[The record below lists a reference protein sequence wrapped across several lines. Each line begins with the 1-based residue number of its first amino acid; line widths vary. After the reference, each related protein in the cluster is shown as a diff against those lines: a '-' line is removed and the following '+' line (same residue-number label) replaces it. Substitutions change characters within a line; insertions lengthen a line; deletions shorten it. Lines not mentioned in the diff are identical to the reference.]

1 MRIAQ
6 EESVRVGV
14 VEACRALGLSR
25 ATYYRKL
32 AEEPLS
38 GRKRERRSA
47 RRLSVREEQ
56 QILTYLTSERFMDLS
71 VPEVHATL
79 LDEGVYICSVRTMYR
94 VLAKHRAVRERRDQ
108 KRHPRYE
115 KPELLA
121 TDPNQVWSWDITKL
135 KGPRKWSHYHLYV
148 ILDIYSRYVVGWM
161 VAERESAVLGRR
173 LIEETCERQSIREK
187 QLTIHAD
194 RGAPMR
200 SKAVSQLMAELGIT
214 KTHSRPYVSDDNPY
228 SESQFKTLKYNSGF
242 PGQFGSLEDARIF
255 LRQFFQWYNDEH
267 RHSGIAMMTPR
278 DVHTGKAEDITRK
291 RQETMNAAYD
301 RHPERFVS
309 GQPKLKPLTREVW
322 INKPAA

>member
-25 ATYYRKL
+25 ATYYRKFGED
-32 AEEPLS
+32 ARP
-38 GRKRERRSA
+38 GGKRERRSP
-47 RRLSVREEQ
+47 RRLSVDEEQ
-56 QILTYLTSERFMDLS
+56 KVLAYLTSERFVDLS
-71 VPEVHATL
+71 VPEVQATL

-121 TDPNQVWSWDITKL
+121 TAPNQVWSWDITKL
-135 KGPRKWSHYHLYV
+135 RGPRKWSHYHLYV

-161 VAERESAVLGRR
+161 VAERESAMLGRR
-173 LIEETCERQSIREK
+173 LIEETCEKQGIRQK

-194 RGAPMR
+194 RGVPMR

-228 SESQFKTLKYNSGF
+228 SESQFKTLKYNPGF
-242 PGQFGSLEDARIF
+242 PGQFGSLEDGNRPVNTCGVVWGCGSAVSMERVKRWAFGRIATCP
-255 LRQFFQWYNDEH
+255 
-267 RHSGIAMMTPR
+267 GVVPR
-278 DVHTGKAEDITRK
+278 YGWRGVR
-291 RQETMNAAYD
+291 
-301 RHPERFVS
+301 
-309 GQPKLKPLTREVW
+309 
-322 INKPAA
+322 

>member
-14 VEACRALGLSR
+14 AEACRALGLSR

-32 AEEPLS
+32 GEDAQP
-38 GRKRERRSA
+38 GGKGERCSP
-47 RRLSVREEQ
+47 RRLDAGEEQ
-56 QILTYLTSERFMDLS
+56 EVLTYLTSERFMDLS
-71 VPEVHATL
+71 IPEVQATL

-121 TDPNQVWSWDITKL
+121 TAPNQVWSWDITKL
-135 KGPRKWSHYHLYV
+135 RGPRKWSHYHLYV

-161 VAERESAVLGRR
+161 VAERESAMLGRR
-173 LIEETCERQSIREK
+173 LIEETCEKQGIREK

-194 RGAPMR
+194 RGSPMR
-200 SKAVSQLMAELGIT
+200 SKAVSQLMADLGIT

-228 SESQFKTLKYNSGF
+228 SESQFKTLKYNPLF

-255 LRQFFQWYNDEH
+255 LRRFFNWYNNEH

-278 DVHTGKAEDITRK
+278 DVHTNKADDITRE
-291 RQETMNAAYD
+291 RQKTMNAAYD

-309 GQPKLKPLTREVW
+309 GQPKLKLLSREVW